1 MNKSREVTKKCC
13 SRKGSVK
20 PLTNLFQCCVNNLVL
35 GGGVVAAVDEE
46 GESRVG
52 GDEGLGRV
60 HHGVHQRRL
69 LGAVGV
75 VKGLLERLQP
85 V

>member
-1 MNKSREVTKKCC
+1 MLFLKSLSQTTHLLQC
-13 SRKGSVK
+13 SI
-20 PLTNLFQCCVNNLVL
+20 NNLVL